1 MGDDDESVT
10 NVLKG
15 LVELA
20 SMLGALKVVG
30 LRGIAGLKIVALKVV
45 DTGVGVAT
53 IILNATVD

>member
-10 NVLKG
+10 DVLKG

-20 SMLGALKVVG
+20 SMLVVG
-30 LRGIAGLKIVALKVV
+30 LRGIAGLKIVALKLV